1 MQVNFDLEY
10 TTSACPHK
18 HDLGLSVPNEF
29 AVLPPDTM
37 VVAVFR
43 WAHLPLPLQCHRP
56 ALPVV
61 FTHPS

>member
-1 MQVNFDLEY
+1 MNFDLEY

-43 WAHLPLPLQCHRP
+43 LTICHSHCDAMGTAQP
-56 ALPVV
+56 
-61 FTHPS
+61 